1 MDNMADVVR
10 DDGKALELKQEKE
23 YIKICIDEDEKAKLN
38 EINNKNRNRAKHQ
51 KLNDVLNEQIRA
63 KRLREEN
70 DMRANKAYMHQMK
83 EMGAIEEK

>member
-83 EMGAIEEK
+83 EKGAIEDK